1 MLQRL
6 VLTFLLIATPAKPQ
20 ELIGHIAGSLQ
31 GSETDWFVTTSEYG
45 GQSDWS
51 GDPDYALVNIFGHRN
66 ANTTLEIPGAV
77 AFSFEMVAESGGY
90 NVLGSTVT
98 YFRQADIIY
107 MSQTD
112 KAEIQVEQA
121 VFEEGELSVSGKFA
135 ATLGATED
143 FGQTLDMS
151 DSRVV
156 QGTFEATLLI
166 LE

>member
-1 MLQRL
+1 MQRL
-6 VLTFLLIATPAKPQ
+6 VLTFLLIATPAVPQ
-20 ELIGHIAGSLQ
+20 ELTGHIAGSLQ
-31 GSETDWFVTTSEYG
+31 GFETDWFVTTSEYG

-66 ANTTLEIPGAV
+66 ANTILEIPGAV
-77 AFSFEMVAESGGY
+77 ALNFEIVAESGGY

-98 YFRQADIIY
+98 YFRQEDAVY
-107 MSQTD
+107 ASGMD
-112 KAEIQVEQA
+112 KAEIQVDQA
-121 VFEEGELSVSGKFA
+121 TFDGDELSISGKFA

-143 FGQTLDMS
+143 FGQTFDMS
-151 DSRVV
+151 DTRIV